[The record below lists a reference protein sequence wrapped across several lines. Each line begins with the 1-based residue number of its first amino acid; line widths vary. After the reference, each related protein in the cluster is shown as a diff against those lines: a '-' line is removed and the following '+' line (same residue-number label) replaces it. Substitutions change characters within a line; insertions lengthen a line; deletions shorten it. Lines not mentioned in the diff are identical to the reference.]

1 VLDLGFERFND
12 PARSPNPRDKNFF
25 VVLSR
30 IQVAF

>member
-1 VLDLGFERFND
+1 MLDLGFERFKD
-12 PARSPNPRDKNFF
+12 PARSPRLGDKNFF